1 MTTAFRIGSARVSM
15 PHMLLAVFV
24 LMIRLTTPLLPMSVD
39 EPIRLPTG
47 SLAAVLGE
55 QPICHAGAA
64 TDDTPDQA
72 PANHPLGHEHDCGLC
87 PICHLVATPMLI
99 SRGVAALAAPI
110 VIDRIRQALLP
121 PATGPPQPP
130 LHCRPAPSP
139 ARTLRLNRA
148 FAAPPPRGRLC
159 AFCPELHPCPIEP
172 RERVAVLSWL
182 PHSPLR

>member
-1 MTTAFRIGSARVSM
+1 MTTAFRIGRARVSM
-15 PHMLLAVFV
+15 PHMLLAVLV

-47 SLAAVLGE
+47 SLAALLGE

-87 PICHLVATPMLI
+87 PICHLVAAPMLI
-99 SRGVAALAAPI
+99 SRGVAALVAPI

-121 PATGPPQPP
+121 PATGPPQQPRTAAQP
-130 LHCRPAPSP
+130 RAPPAPS
-139 ARTLRLNRA
+139 
-148 FAAPPPRGRLC
+148 
-159 AFCPELHPCPIEP
+159 
-172 RERVAVLSWL
+172 V
-182 PHSPLR
+182 